1 MKKLLKIVGIAV
13 LVTLLLL
20 VGAAVA
26 LPLLVDPEDIKA
38 QLSARVKEHTGREL
52 SIPGEVEL
60 SVFPWLG
67 ASLGEVSL
75 GNAEGFRAPVFASTS
90 KVDVRVKLMPLLDRR
105 VEMDTVVVHG
115 LTLNLERNKQGDTNW
130 GDLAAGGGAA
140 SAPAGGAPA
149 PGSAPAPGGEQGSAL
164 AALSIGGLDVRD
176 GTLSYTDAQAGQAY
190 TVRNLTLKTGTLSL
204 APGQS
209 QDLELGFDLNSANP
223 PLDGRVTATVSVSVD
238 QSANTAAISGLDL
251 NGEFTGDTLPGG
263 ALSVKLGADAQ
274 MDLGKHTLAVRNL
287 RLQVVDL
294 VATGT
299 LDASGLDKAPAY
311 SGELN
316 LAEFNPRKLIE
327 GLGQTAPVTA
337 DPGALARA
345 SLDAKFSGSA
355 DAVSVEPLQ
364 LTLDESTVTGKAGV
378 SNLARPA
385 VRFALALDAIDLDR
399 YLPPGQEASAAS
411 PGAAA
416 GGAAGALPLDTL
428 RALDVAGSVKAG
440 KLEVAKLDLTDV
452 TATINAKDG
461 LVRLS
466 PMAAKLYQGSYAG
479 SITLDA
485 RKTTPTLA
493 VDEKIAGVSIEPLLT
508 DLQGEAARISGTAEA
523 SAKLTAAGTD
533 PESIKKTLNGNLA
546 FVLRD
551 GAVKGYDIA
560 QMIRNA
566 KSYLGKDVAY
576 DANSKTDF
584 AEIKGTATVTD
595 GVVSNPDL
603 SAKSP
608 LLRVDGNGQASL
620 PAETVD
626 YRVRATL
633 VASSKGQGGKDV
645 DELAGVPLPIH
656 ITGTFSD
663 PKPRPDFEALM
674 QGAVAAKGKEL
685 IEQQKGKV
693 SEKVKESL
701 GDKAGDVLKGLIK

>member
-13 LVTLLLL
+13 LVTVVLL
-20 VGAAVA
+20 VGAAIA
-26 LPLLVDPEDIKA
+26 LPLLVDPEDLKA

-75 GNAEGFRAPVFASTS
+75 GNAEGFSAPVFASTS
-90 KVDVRVKLMPLLDRR
+90 KVDVRVKLLPLLDRR

-149 PGSAPAPGGEQGSAL
+149 PGGEQGPAL

-190 TVRNLTLKTGTLSL
+190 TVRKLTLKTGTLSL

-223 PLDGRVTATVSVSVD
+223 PLDGRVTATASVSMD

-294 VATGT
+294 VATGS
-299 LDASGLDKAPAY
+299 LDASALDKSPAY
-311 SGELN
+311 TGELHV
-316 LAEFNPRKLIE
+316 AEFNPRKLIE
-327 GLGQTAPVTA
+327 GLGRTAPATA

-345 SLDAKFSGSA
+345 SLDANFSGGA
-355 DAVSVEPLQ
+355 DALSVEPLT

-378 SNLARPA
+378 SNFARPA
-385 VRFALALDAIDLDR
+385 LRFALALDAIDLDR

-416 GGAAGALPLDTL
+416 GGAADALPLDTL

-440 KLEVAKLDLTDV
+440 KLAVAKLDLTDV

-461 LVRLS
+461 VLRLS
-466 PMAAKLYQGSYAG
+466 PMTATLYQGNYAG

-485 RKTTPTLA
+485 RNNPPTLA

-566 KSYLGKDVAY
+566 KSYLGKDVSY
-576 DANSKTDF
+576 DANRKTDF

-620 PAETVD
+620 PAETID

-633 VASSKGQGGKDV
+633 VATSKGQGGKDV

-685 IEQQKGKV
+685 IEEQKGKV
-693 SEKVKESL
+693 SEKLKESL
-701 GDKAGDVLKGLIK
+701 GDKAGDVLKGLLK

>member
-13 LVTLLLL
+13 LVTIVLL

-26 LPLLVDPEDIKA
+26 LPLLVDPDDVKA

-75 GNAEGFRAPVFASTS
+75 GNAEGFSAPVFASTS

-130 GDLAAGGGAA
+130 SDLAAGGGA
-140 SAPAGGAPA
+140 SAPASGAPA
-149 PGSAPAPGGEQGSAL
+149 PGSTPASGGERGQAL

-176 GTLSYTDAQAGQAY
+176 GTLSYTDAQAGQAF

-204 APGQS
+204 EPGQS

-223 PLDGRVTATVSVSVD
+223 PLDGRVTATASLSVD
-238 QSANTAAISGLDL
+238 QGANTAAISGLDV

-263 ALSVKLGADAQ
+263 KLSMQLGADAQ
-274 MDLGKHTLAVRNL
+274 MDLAKHTLAVRNL
-287 RLQVVDL
+287 RLQVADL

-299 LDASGLDKAPAY
+299 LDASGLDKSPAY
-311 SGELN
+311 TGELN
-316 LAEFNPRKLIE
+316 VAEFNPRKLIE
-327 GLGQTAPVTA
+327 GLGHTAPATA

-345 SLDAKFSGSA
+345 ALNATFSGGA
-355 DAVSVEPLQ
+355 DALSVEPLQ

-378 SNLARPA
+378 SNFARPA

-416 GGAAGALPLDTL
+416 GGAADALPLDTL
-428 RALDVAGSVKAG
+428 RALDVAGSIKAG
-440 KLEVAKLDLTDV
+440 KLEVAKMDLSDV

-461 LVRLS
+461 LLRLS
-466 PMAAKLYQGSYAG
+466 PIAAKLYQGSYAG

-485 RKTTPTLA
+485 RNNPPTLA
-493 VDEKIAGVSIEPLLT
+493 VDEKIAGVAIEPLLT

-533 PESIKKTLNGNLA
+533 PESIKRTLNGNLA

-576 DANSKTDF
+576 DANRKTDF
-584 AEIKGTATVTD
+584 AEIKGTATVTN

-620 PAETVD
+620 PTETID

-633 VASSKGQGGKDV
+633 VASAQGQGGKDV
-645 DELAGVPLPIH
+645 SELAGVPLPIH

-663 PKPRPDFEALM
+663 PKPRPDFEAMM

-685 IEQQKGKV
+685 IEEQKGKV
-693 SEKVKESL
+693 TEKLKESL
-701 GDKAGDVLKGLIK
+701 GDKAGDALKGLLK

>member
-13 LVTLLLL
+13 LVTVVLL
-20 VGAAVA
+20 VGAAIA
-26 LPLLVDPEDIKA
+26 LPLLVDPEDLKA

-75 GNAEGFRAPVFASTS
+75 GNAEGFSAPVFASTS
-90 KVDVRVKLMPLLDRR
+90 KVDVRVKLLPLLDRR

-149 PGSAPAPGGEQGSAL
+149 PGGEQGPAL

-190 TVRNLTLKTGTLSL
+190 TVRKLTLKTGTLSL

-223 PLDGRVTATVSVSVD
+223 PLDGRVTATASVSMD

-294 VATGT
+294 VATGS
-299 LDASGLDKAPAY
+299 LDASALDKSPAY
-311 SGELN
+311 TGELHV
-316 LAEFNPRKLIE
+316 AEFNPRKLIE
-327 GLGQTAPVTA
+327 GLGRTAPATA

-345 SLDAKFSGSA
+345 SLDANFSGGA
-355 DAVSVEPLQ
+355 DALSVEPLT

-378 SNLARPA
+378 SNFARPA

-416 GGAAGALPLDTL
+416 GGAADALPLDTL

-440 KLEVAKLDLTDV
+440 KLAVAKLDLTDV

-461 LVRLS
+461 VLRLS
-466 PMAAKLYQGSYAG
+466 PMTATLYQGNYAG

-485 RKTTPTLA
+485 RKNPPTLA

-576 DANSKTDF
+576 DANRKTDF

-620 PAETVD
+620 PAETID

-633 VASSKGQGGKDV
+633 VATSKGQGGKDV
-645 DELAGVPLPIH
+645 GELAGVPLPIH

-685 IEQQKGKV
+685 IEEQKGKV
-693 SEKVKESL
+693 SEKLKESL
-701 GDKAGDVLKGLIK
+701 GDKAGDVLKGLLK